1 MMRITIADTAH
12 ELGRNA
18 AECIAALLR
27 DTIREKGS
35 ARLILSTG
43 QSQFETLEN
52 LVEEDVDWSKV
63 EMFHLDEYLD
73 LDANHPASFRRYLR
87 ERFVSKVNLKAAYFV
102 TGEDAIASLS
112 VLLRERA
119 ADVGVIGIGENGH
132 IAFNDPPADFDC
144 NECYKIVTLDQR
156 CREQQVGEG
165 WFKTIGEVPERAITM
180 TVKEIMR
187 SKHIVSAVPHGVKS
201 EAVLRTITEP
211 VSQSVPATILKPG
224 LESVPGQRLCK
235 PSSWSQ
241 QFYLLIQRWQDGCPS
256 RSSPEACLPQLILE
270 GWPVRI
276 LREGV
281 GGNSNRAR
289 QSLLE

>member
-18 AECIAALLR
+18 AECIATLLR

-112 VLLRERA
+112 ALLRERA

-144 NECYKIVTLDQR
+144 NKCYKIVTLDHR

-187 SKHIVSAVPHGVKS
+187 SKHIVSAVPHDVKS
-201 EAVLRTITEP
+201 DAVFRTITEP
-211 VSQSVPATILKPG
+211 VSQSVPATILKTHPDWN
-224 LESVPGQRLCK
+224 LFLDRDSAN
-235 PSSWSQ
+235 
-241 QFYLLIQRWQDGCPS
+241 LL
-256 RSSPEACLPQLILE
+256 L
-270 GWPVRI
+270 
-276 LREGV
+276 GV
-281 GGNSNRAR
+281 SNSTC
-289 QSLLE
+289 

>member
-43 QSQFETLEN
+43 QSQFETLES
-52 LVEEDVDWSKV
+52 LVKEDVDWRKV

-73 LDANHPASFRRYLR
+73 LDENHPASFRRYLR

-144 NECYKIVTLDQR
+144 NKCYKIVTLDQR

-211 VSQSVPATILKPG
+211 VSQSVPATILKTHPDWN
-224 LESVPGQRLCK
+224 LFLDRDSAN
-235 PSSWSQ
+235 
-241 QFYLLIQRWQDGCPS
+241 LL
-256 RSSPEACLPQLILE
+256 L
-270 GWPVRI
+270 
-276 LREGV
+276 GV
-281 GGNSNRAR
+281 SNSTC
-289 QSLLE
+289 